1 MYDCDTVY
9 EMLVSLQ
16 KRLKPKKDVR
26 RRELINKFIKLRD
39 HPESHRIDEWL
50 QEYEKTEKVWKRRF
64 RTSTESMWYKAL
76 QTTSNLS
83 PEFATFYE
91 MTLIR
96 NPDIDRQATSLS

>member
-26 RRELINKFIKLRD
+26 RRGLINKFIKLRD

-50 QEYEKTEKVWKRRF
+50 QEYEKTEKV
-64 RTSTESMWYKAL
+64 
-76 QTTSNLS
+76 
-83 PEFATFYE
+83 
-91 MTLIR
+91 
-96 NPDIDRQATSLS
+96 